1 MIQDL
6 ETTVLVEGLEF
17 PEGPRWHDGKLWLSD
32 MYAGRVVTVT
42 TAGDV
47 EEQVRVAGRPSGLG
61 FLPDGRLLVVSMQE
75 RQLLRLDPDGLTPL
89 SDLTGLS
96 EGDLN
101 DMVVDAQGRAYIG
114 NIGAALPNGRRAKT
128 HLILV
133 TPEGDARSVGD
144 EVIFPN
150 GTVITP
156 DGCTLIVAES
166 LAGRLS
172 AFDVESDGSL
182 GRKRVFAKLPKCKL
196 PDGIALDAESAIWL
210 ASFTSDEFL
219 RVREGGEITHR
230 VALPKRRAVACALG
244 GVDRRT
250 LYMLTTDAD
259 LAELTQGQSRGFV
272 EQVKVD
278 VPGVG
283 IP

>member
-1 MIQDL
+1 MKDL
-6 ETTVLVEGLEF
+6 GSELLAEGLRF

-32 MYAGRVVTVT
+32 MYGERVVTIS
-42 TAGDV
+42 ASGDV

-61 FLPDGRLLVVSMQE
+61 FLPDGRLLVVSMQD
-75 RQLLRLDPDGLTPL
+75 RQLLRLDPDGLTRVADL
-89 SDLTGLS
+89 SELS

-114 NIGAALPNGRRAKT
+114 NIGGALPNGRRAKT
-128 HLILV
+128 RLILV

-150 GTVITP
+150 GMVIAP
-156 DGCTLIVAES
+156 DGRTLIVAES
-166 LAGRLS
+166 FASKLS
-172 AFDVESDGSL
+172 AFDIEPDGSL
-182 GRKRVFAKLPKCKL
+182 VRGRVFAKLPKGKL

-230 VALPKRRAVACALG
+230 VALPNSRAVACALG
-244 GVDRRT
+244 GEDRRT
-250 LYMLTTDAD
+250 LFLMTTDAD
-259 LAELTQGQSRGFV
+259 LAELTQGRSRGFV
-272 EQVKVD
+272 EQLRVD
-278 VPGVG
+278 VPGAG